1 MEIEEGVIRRD
12 RSASLGDKGLSSSAN
27 ILFILINVVRRV
39 VFSLFLL
46 CFQPRVRL
54 FLPRE
59 TCEMFRH
66 FSTLLCTLK
75 TTEPRPQVFSVN
87 CSTNWQ
93 FSCTIDV
100 IFHTSQNSSK
110 FGRQQLVV
118 MNYEWDFSQSEAK
131 KYYECN
137 DCNNTLPTINMLS
150 GFHDGSD

>member
-1 MEIEEGVIRRD
+1 MSSV
-12 RSASLGDKGLSSSAN
+12 KLSSCSSCY
-27 ILFILINVVRRV
+27 
-39 VFSLFLL
+39 VFSQEFP
-46 CFQPRVRL
+46 F
-54 FLPRE
+54 FFPRE
-59 TCEMFRH
+59 TSEMFPH
-66 FSTLLCTLK
+66 FATLLSTI
-75 TTEPRPQVFSVN
+75 TTQPRPQVFSVK
-87 CSTNWQ
+87 CSTIWQ

-118 MNYEWDFSQSEAK
+118 MNYAWDFSQSEAK

>member
-1 MEIEEGVIRRD
+1 MSSVE
-12 RSASLGDKGLSSSAN
+12 LSSRSSCY
-27 ILFILINVVRRV
+27 
-39 VFSLFLL
+39 VFSQEFA
-46 CFQPRVRL
+46 F

-59 TCEMFRH
+59 TSEMFRH
-66 FSTLLCTLK
+66 FSTLLCTK
-75 TTEPRPQVFSVN
+75 TTQPRPQVFSVN

-93 FSCTIDV
+93 FPCTIDV

-118 MNYEWDFSQSEAK
+118 MNYAWDFSQSEAK